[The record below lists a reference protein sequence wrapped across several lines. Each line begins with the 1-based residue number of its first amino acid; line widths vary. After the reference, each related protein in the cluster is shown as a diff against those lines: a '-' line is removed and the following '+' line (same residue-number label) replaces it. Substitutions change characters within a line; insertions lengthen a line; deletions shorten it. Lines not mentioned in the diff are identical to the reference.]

1 MKNAVINKKRF
12 FLVLILILPFLFAF
26 YPQEAK
32 VNQRKI
38 ERNHKRKDKEAEK
51 QYLKAKENHLKKQ
64 SESTKLMM
72 KQSRKQ
78 SKKNTPMRPPGGKKC
93 K

>member
-1 MKNAVINKKRF
+1 MINNKRI

-38 ERNHKRKDKEAEK
+38 EREHQRKAKEAEK
-51 QYLKAKENHLKKQ
+51 NYLQAKEHHQKMQ
-64 SESTKLMM
+64 SKETKAMM

-78 SKKNTPMRPPGGKKC
+78 SKKNTPIRPPGGKKC

>member
-1 MKNAVINKKRF
+1 M
-12 FLVLILILPFLFAF
+12 VLILILPFLFAF

-38 ERNHKRKDKEAEK
+38 ERTHKRKDKEAEK
-51 QYLKAKENHLKKQ
+51 QHLQAKKNHQKIQSKETKA
-64 SESTKLMM
+64 MM